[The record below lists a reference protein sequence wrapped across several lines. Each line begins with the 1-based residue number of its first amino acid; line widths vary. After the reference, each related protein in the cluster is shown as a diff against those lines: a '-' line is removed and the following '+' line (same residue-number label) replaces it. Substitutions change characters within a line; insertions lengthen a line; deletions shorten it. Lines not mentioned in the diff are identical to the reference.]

1 MPAPLSASPADG
13 LRFAFGTLT
22 VLPVRVTR
30 WDRPA
35 ARAGMLCAPLAG
47 LVVGA
52 VAAAAGLL
60 LLFLGSGAA
69 LAAVASVAVPAALTR
84 GLHLDGLA
92 DTADGLGSRKPA
104 EDALRIMKQ
113 SDIGPF
119 GVITLVLVLAA
130 QTAALARA
138 YDDSW
143 TRGAL
148 AAVVAGVVARLVMTG
163 HTAAAHSLGA
173 DLGLTGLPPRVRA
186 LGLTGLTGAPDD
198 LLDALEPAAGRDRR
212 PLVAAAEPDEVWAL
226 VAPADAPAVLDAAR
240 AAAGSDGT
248 ARVLLGTETEL
259 TELHRSMPV
268 LRRTLTALPAG
279 TVRDLGADGARS
291 PGAAP
296 SLEPLLSYRR
306 ADLVPAVAA
315 YLRHRGQWE
324 RAAADLG
331 VHRNTLRYR
340 IATATRLLGADL
352 DDPDVASHLWLA
364 LRTGGLA

>member
-1 MPAPLSASPADG
+1 
-13 LRFAFGTLT
+13 
-22 VLPVRVTR
+22 
-30 WDRPA
+30 
-35 ARAGMLCAPLAG
+35 
-47 LVVGA
+47 
-52 VAAAAGLL
+52 
-60 LLFLGSGAA
+60 
-69 LAAVASVAVPAALTR
+69 
-84 GLHLDGLA
+84 
-92 DTADGLGSRKPA
+92 
-104 EDALRIMKQ
+104 
-113 SDIGPF
+113 
-119 GVITLVLVLAA
+119 
-130 QTAALARA
+130 
-138 YDDSW
+138 
-143 TRGAL
+143 
-148 AAVVAGVVARLVMTG
+148 
-163 HTAAAHSLGA
+163 
-173 DLGLTGLPPRVRA
+173 
-186 LGLTGLTGAPDD
+186 
-198 LLDALEPAAGRDRR
+198 
-212 PLVAAAEPDEVWAL
+212 L